1 LERDD
6 VQETLQ
12 AVDSLGDFDLLS
24 LTSLEL
30 LIVGIADDNW
40 LARTSNDWE
49 MLVTTLK
56 LTLSLEDIP
65 C

>member
-12 AVDSLGDFDLLS
+12 AIDSLGDLDLFG

-30 LIVGIADDNW
+30 LIVGIADNNW
-40 LARTSNDWE
+40 FASTSND
-49 MLVTTLK
+49 
-56 LTLSLEDIP
+56 
-65 C
+65 